1 MNKIKKILKIGVA
14 YAICLVLL
22 YSLAIRLIN
31 VYGVEDTVIDEY
43 NYEEYYVY
51 NE

>member
-1 MNKIKKILKIGVA
+1 MKKLKEILKVGVTFV
-14 YAICLVLL
+14 ICVVLL

-31 VYGVEDTVIDEY
+31 VYGVEDTVIEDY

-51 NE
+51 E

>member
-1 MNKIKKILKIGVA
+1 MKKIKGILKVGVTFV
-14 YAICLVLL
+14 ICVVLL

-31 VYGVEDTVIDEY
+31 VYGVEDTVIEDY

-51 NE
+51 E

>member
-1 MNKIKKILKIGVA
+1 MKKIKEFLRVGVVF
-14 YAICLVLL
+14 AICAVLL

-31 VYGVEDTVIDEY
+31 VYGLEDTVIDEY
-43 NYEEYYVY
+43 NYEEYYAY

>member
-1 MNKIKKILKIGVA
+1 MKKLKDILKAGVTFV
-14 YAICLVLL
+14 ICVVLL

-31 VYGVEDTVIDEY
+31 VYGVEDTVIEDY

-51 NE
+51 E